1 MRLDCLQVHVMRD
14 HPAHTAS
21 MMGGMWGAKVEAVR
35 TDLRQSFAAMF
46 KVRRINVTRLYN
58 RIHNLRLE
66 IMKYLKL
73 TKYRQG
79 QIQIC

>member
-21 MMGGMWGAKVEAVR
+21 MMGGMWGAKVEDVR

-58 RIHNLRLE
+58 RIHNLGLE

-73 TKYRQG
+73 N
-79 QIQIC
+79 